1 MTKEELFALTFEQ
14 QEIWADHATDPA
26 DNQIFCYIIHLDE
39 GRLEDMIDNPA
50 DYDVGNEIQQMD
62 STISDDRVK
71 QINSGAEL
79 TAWERKSLE
88 QFLLELQNQDEEGLE
103 GQNFVGRKVRCDDGE
118 ICAVY
123 TGYSQGP
130 STELEF
136 YSLYE
141 NEEDCIKSLQI
152 DLEPQQ
158 RIYLI

>member
-14 QEIWADHATDPA
+14 QEIWAGHATDPA

-79 TAWERKSLE
+79 VILKDPVRNWSSLRCTKTKKTALKVYKSIWNPNNE
-88 QFLLELQNQDEEGLE
+88 FTS
-103 GQNFVGRKVRCDDGE
+103 FS
-118 ICAVY
+118 
-123 TGYSQGP
+123 TG
-130 STELEF
+130 
-136 YSLYE
+136 
-141 NEEDCIKSLQI
+141 N
-152 DLEPQQ
+152 
-158 RIYLI
+158 